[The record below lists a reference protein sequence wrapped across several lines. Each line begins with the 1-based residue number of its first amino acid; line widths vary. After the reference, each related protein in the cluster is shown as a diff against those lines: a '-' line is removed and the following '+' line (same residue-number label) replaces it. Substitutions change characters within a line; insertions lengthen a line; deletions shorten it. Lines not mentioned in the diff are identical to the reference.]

1 MTAHARYTEGMTS
14 VLTLPQ
20 AMETLTPAD
29 RRVGVYLHIPFCV
42 KKCYYCDFACY
53 AGQDRH
59 IDAYVTALTREIEAY
74 AGLEAET
81 IYFGGGTPS
90 VLSPRQLDAIMSA
103 LHRHLRILPDAEA
116 TMEVNP
122 GTGSPEL
129 WRVAHDWGIRRM
141 SLGVQTFDAELLKH
155 IGRDHAPE
163 DVPRTLEAIREA
175 GITNLSL
182 DLMYALPGQTM
193 VAWEESIERAL
204 ALAPMHFSI
213 YSLIL
218 EDQTVFGA
226 WHRKGKLQLIDEDV
240 EIAMAEALEGRM
252 RAAGFEQYEI
262 SSWTRP
268 GFESRHNTR
277 YWINAP
283 FIGLGT
289 GAHSF
294 WQNRRYAHGR
304 GIPDYLRDPLPE
316 IPASPMSEQERREET
331 IFLGLRMTLEGLSKA
346 RYEETFGEP
355 LTARYGAT
363 IRQLVE
369 DGLLEDRS
377 DRLLLTP
384 RGIMLSNEVFTAFLE

>member
-1 MTAHARYTEGMTS
+1 MRGMTS
-14 VLTLPQ
+14 AAPAFDLESLP
-20 AMETLTPAD
+20 PAE

-59 IDAYVTALTREIEAY
+59 LDAYVEALTQEIAAY

-90 VLSPRQLDAIMSA
+90 VLSPRQLDTLMQA
-103 LHRHLRILPDAEA
+103 LHRHLRILPGAEV

-129 WRVAHDWGIRRM
+129 WETAHNWGIHRM
-141 SLGVQTFDAELLKH
+141 SLGVQTFDAELLKR

-163 DVPRTLEAIREA
+163 DVPRTLEAIRNA

-193 VAWEESIERAL
+193 ADWEDSLARAL
-204 ALAPMHFSI
+204 ALEPKHFSI

-218 EDQTVFGA
+218 EEQTVFGA
-226 WHRKGKLQLIDEDV
+226 WHRKGKLQLVDEDL
-240 EIAMAEALEGRM
+240 EITMAEALSQRM
-252 RAAGFEQYEI
+252 EAAGFTQYEI
-262 SSWTRP
+262 SSWTLP

-289 GAHSF
+289 GAHSY

-304 GIPDYLRDPLPE
+304 GILDYVKNPTPPIPPE
-316 IPASPMSEQERREET
+316 PMSEQEIREET
-331 IFLGLRMTLEGLSKA
+331 IFLGLRMTREGLLKT
-346 RYEETFGEP
+346 RYAERFGEA
-355 LTARYGAT
+355 LEERYGKT
-363 IRQLVE
+363 VRQLVS
-369 DGLLEDRS
+369 DGLLEDLG
-377 DRLLLTP
+377 DRLVLTP
-384 RGIMLSNEVFTAFLE
+384 RGIMLSNEVFAAFLD

>member
-1 MTAHARYTEGMTS
+1 MTAT
-14 VLTLPQ
+14 LTLPA
-20 AMETLTPAD
+20 AMETLAPED

-53 AGQDRH
+53 AGQDKH
-59 IDAYVTALTREIEAY
+59 IDDYVDALTREIEAY

-90 VLSPRQLDAIMSA
+90 VLSPRQLDAIMTA
-103 LHRHLRILPDAEA
+103 LHRHLRVLPGAET

-129 WRVAHDWGIRRM
+129 WKTAHDWGIHRM
-141 SLGVQTFDAELLKH
+141 SLGVQTFDAELLKR

-175 GITNLSL
+175 GIQNLSL

-193 VAWEESIERAL
+193 AAWEASITQAL
-204 ALAPMHFSI
+204 ALEPKHFSI

-218 EDQTVFGA
+218 EEQTVFGA
-226 WHRKGKLQLIDEDV
+226 WHRKGKLALVDEDL
-240 EIAMAEALEGRM
+240 EIAMAETLEARM
-252 RAAGFEQYEI
+252 TSAGFTQYEI
-262 SSWTRP
+262 SSWTQP

-289 GAHSF
+289 GAHSY
-294 WQNRRYAHGR
+294 WLNRRFAHGR
-304 GIPDYLRDPLPE
+304 GIMDYIRNPLPE
-316 IPASPMSEQERREET
+316 LPSEPMNEQEIREET
-331 IFLGLRMTLEGLSKA
+331 VFLGLRMTREGLVKA
-346 RYEETFGEP
+346 RYAERFGE
-355 LTARYGAT
+355 TVEDRYGKT
-363 IRQLVE
+363 VQQLVS
-369 DGLLEDRS
+369 DGLLEDRG

-384 RGIMLSNEVFTAFLE
+384 RGIMLSNDVFAAFLD

>member
-1 MTAHARYTEGMTS
+1 MT
-14 VLTLPQ
+14 
-20 AMETLTPAD
+20 ETLTVPAAMEALTPRD

-53 AGQDRH
+53 AGQDKH
-59 IDAYVTALTREIEAY
+59 IDAYVEALTREIEAY

-81 IYFGGGTPS
+81 VYFGGGTPS
-90 VLSPRQLDAIMSA
+90 VLTPRQLDTIMQA
-103 LHRHLRILPDAEA
+103 LHRHLTVLPDAEK

-129 WRVAHDWGIRRM
+129 WKTAYDWGIHRI
-141 SLGVQTFDAELLKH
+141 SLGVQTFDPALLKR

-163 DVPRTLEAIREA
+163 DVPRTLGAIRDA
-175 GITNLSL
+175 GIANLSL

-193 VAWEESIERAL
+193 AMWEDSIAKAL
-204 ALAPMHFSI
+204 ALEPEHFSI

-218 EDQTVFGA
+218 EEQTVFGV
-226 WHRKGKLQLIDEDV
+226 WHRKGKLELVDEDL
-240 EIAMAEALEGRM
+240 EIAMAETLVARM
-252 RAAGFEQYEI
+252 AEAGYLQYEI

-289 GAHSF
+289 GAHSY
-294 WQNRRYAHGR
+294 WLNRRYAHSR
-304 GIPDYLRDPLPE
+304 GIMDYLRNPLPE
-316 IPASPMSEQERREET
+316 IPGAPMSEQEIREET
-331 IFLGLRMTLEGLSKA
+331 IFLGLRMTREGLLKS
-346 RYEETFGEP
+346 RYAERFHEP
-355 LTARYGAT
+355 IEARYGER
-363 IRQLVE
+363 IRRLVAE
-369 DGLLEDRS
+369 GLLEDRG

-384 RGIMLSNEVFTAFLE
+384 RGIMLSNEVFAAFLD